1 MGKNYKEKSAYLYL
15 HEISKISYNMLIK
28 LRKKWNRHNF
38 DVDEMRAQKKS
49 KIERIIDKDLDNEIN
64 MLDDE

>member
-15 HEISKISYNMLIK
+15 HEIRKISYKMLIK

-38 DVDEMRAQKKS
+38 DVDEMRAYKKN
-49 KIERIIDKDLDNEIN
+49 KMEHILDKEQENEIN
-64 MLDDE
+64 SL